1 MALLDRAKQEKEY
14 NRYFDKLANGRLE
27 EGELEEDE
35 TEEDF
40 SDEKVYKR
48 KSPREM
54 KRKVA
59 ELAQMFN
66 VEGPQEML
74 EIWKQV
80 NGIFGKST
88 RGPSTPKRK
97 RGRTSSGSTQGQ
109 VSPKSPGRKKQK
121 VLSPSPRVVR
131 QRKRKASASP
141 LQERPKKGE
150 KTPEKRRF
158 SKKSR
163 FTLEEVGRRDELWVP
178 YEVRRILE
186 EGWKKPLR
194 ISMFTPEACLKE
206 QNANLGEDVKHLKL
220 NADGEMVA
228 TSKSS
233 HSTDRVLGP
242 GPWTA
247 SLSNMARAVD
257 RYYVP
262 LTDKDGEPLTVSAAQ
277 MAKEFDTLRQECMRH
292 PNFEQDFEV
301 FKRYVEW
308 AFRVHF
314 QYELQVDV
322 SVRNKAQFDT
332 IAIEVEKE
340 HRRALKKEINEL
352 KELAEKRAKDNA
364 RGGPKAPSGPRAS
377 SSSGTSQKTQ
387 GSQKSGGQKR
397 SGKTYP
403 CIYDNSTSHDTF
415 DCPGGSSLIVHVPE
429 GRPNG
434 SFVDKKTGKKYCIS
448 WNQGQSCTRSICAS
462 GNIFLH
468 ACAICRFTEHCSRDH
483 GKS

>member
-1 MALLDRAKQEKEY
+1 MTTLPFNHYDDTANSAMTLNNIPIKAALSNSRRVIKMRIIYSISAGLITMLCTIASLVSI
-14 NRYFDKLANGRLE
+14 LAWGHTFIYITFFFCIGRLYFNCLPPSTLTN
-27 EGELEEDE
+27 GSALAAKELLPKDDTEHDAEDDANHY
-35 TEEDF
+35 TEECH
-40 SDEKVYKR
+40 
-48 KSPREM
+48 
-54 KRKVA
+54 
-59 ELAQMFN
+59 
-66 VEGPQEML
+66 G
-74 EIWKQV
+74 
-80 NGIFGKST
+80 
-88 RGPSTPKRK
+88 
-97 RGRTSSGSTQGQ
+97 
-109 VSPKSPGRKKQK
+109 
-121 VLSPSPRVVR
+121 
-131 QRKRKASASP
+131 RKRKASASP

-247 SLSNMARAVD
+247 GLSNMARAVD

-262 LTDKDGEPLTVSAAQ
+262 LTDKDGEPLMVSAAQ

-322 SVRNKAQFDT
+322 SVWNKAQFDT

-415 DCPGGSSLIVHVPE
+415 DCPGGSSLIVHIPE

-468 ACAICRFTEHCSRDH
+468 ACAICRSTEHCSRDH